1 MGLGFGIYDD
11 IAEREKN
18 VATSLGVVCSSC
30 NTAYVFNLKQGSF
43 YQQKT
48 CLICKKEK
56 ENGIL
61 IEEFEFSLSGHMKH
75 HYVHAENNDSGLP
88 LKEILKRFTYDSEEF
103 LEQLS
108 VYMCSKNLF
117 FDENQRY
124 IDIVDD
130 EFKIVCVKESK
141 EKWERIATELKH
153 YKRFSH
159 LEAVQHFQNLISA
172 CKGNL
177 EKEKLDSDN
186 LDSKDQNT
194 DQREDVYHEETELNN
209 ALTILK
215 KGTEIYRARIVKDA
229 DEREKIISD
238 SEKQLGA
245 PPEKN
250 SQNNRMSPSGISFLY
265 AAESS
270 DTAIAEVHPYKGDE
284 VAVGTFVL
292 DKDLRFFDFS
302 LLPNTYLSPPNLLTH
317 PKTDML
323 YRDRHIIKFLQDL
336 IAKPFRATDTSYI
349 ETQVF
354 AEVIRNH
361 HHKYDGL
368 IFNSTQTDN
377 KNIIIFG
384 DINEVTNDKSYCV
397 SLNIHASVD
406 FYEILGIQ
414 VSSIKKSP

>member
-1 MGLGFGIYDD
+1 MYDE
-11 IAEREKN
+11 ISAREKK

-30 NTAYVFNLKQGSF
+30 NTAYVFNLKKESF
-43 YQQKT
+43 IQKKT

-56 ENGIL
+56 EDGIL
-61 IEEFEFSLSGHMKH
+61 VEDFEFSLSGHMRH
-75 HYVHAENNDSGLP
+75 HYVHAKNNDSGLP
-88 LKEILKRFTYDSEEF
+88 LKEILKRFTYDSEDF
-103 LEQLS
+103 LVRLS
-108 VYMCSKNLF
+108 AYMCSKDVF
-117 FDENQRY
+117 FDESKHY

-130 EFKIVCVKESK
+130 EFIRVCVKESK
-141 EKWERIATELKH
+141 NKWERIATELKH

-159 LEAVQHFQNLISA
+159 LEAVQHFGNLISG

-177 EKEKLDSDN
+177 EKEKIDSDN
-186 LDSKDQNT
+186 LDSKDQILE
-194 DQREDVYHEETELNN
+194 QCEDVYHEETALNN

-215 KGTEIYRARIVKDA
+215 KGTKIYRARIVKDA

-265 AAESS
+265 AAESP

-317 PKTDML
+317 PKTDMF

-368 IFNSTQTDN
+368 IFKSTQTDN

-384 DINEVTNDKSYCV
+384 DINEVTNDKSYSV
-397 SLNIHASVD
+397 SLNIHSTVD

-414 VSSIKKSP
+414 VSSLKKSP